1 MATDSNSFNI
11 PNNLSE
17 SNSFNIPG
25 AGGNSGES
33 NPISVVKP
41 KKKIGGLI
49 QSGLKRVGK
58 TLNNANK
65 IIAATQAG
73 IERKGYIIVER
84 ISTDKLLEGLDIEE
98 EKVRKYHQDRLD
110 KNEIGSIEFEEIN
123 KQLDEIY
130 FKKREILNKKLEN
143 LDKEEELLSKQY
155 DTLLKKSYNDAFG
168 RRLKQRQVEKSS
180 NQDKANRPKPKDIVG
195 VICLAANVV
204 MANVAIGNKKIEG
217 LVDDV
222 NEIISNAN
230 TKQDIERAILF
241 RDSAIRVISFNRKRL
256 ETLQKIIKV
265 LNLLAPLIA
274 PIVQLLKSNPI
285 PAAVPPGVGVP
296 IGTITTLD
304 EKRQKLQDIIDSSL
318 AIVSVAETLI
328 QKLIDDL
335 DFQESRL
342 NQINNLLDQNLN
354 NLSPQDLRS
363 LLDVSGLGYL
373 KGYDYK
379 GFRFFIKEETN
390 AKIQYV
396 IKGNKHR
403 YAVAVNK
410 DGNEILQSSFSFTL
424 EPDVLVEELKLKIDQ
439 KGLVA

>member
-1 MATDSNSFNI
+1 MAEDNNSTASN
-11 PNNLSE
+11 E
-17 SNSFNIPG
+17 
-25 AGGNSGES
+25 GNVV
-33 NPISVVKP
+33 SVVKP

-49 QSGLKRVGK
+49 QSGLNRVGK
-58 TLNNANK
+58 TLDNAGK
-65 IIAATQAG
+65 IIAAAQAG
-73 IERKGYIIVER
+73 VERKGYIILER
-84 ISTDKLLEGLDIEE
+84 ASTNSLLAGLNIEE
-98 EKVRKYHQDRLD
+98 EKVRKFHQNRLD
-110 KNEIGSIEFEEIN
+110 KNEIGNIEFEEIN
-123 KQLDEIY
+123 KQLDDIY

-143 LDKEEELLSKQY
+143 LKKEEELLSKQY
-155 DTLLKKSYNDAFG
+155 DDLLKKSYNDAFE
-168 RRLKQRQVEKSS
+168 RRLKQRQAERSS

-195 VICLAANVV
+195 VICLAANIV
-204 MANVAIGNKKIEG
+204 MSNVAIGNKKIEG
-217 LVDDV
+217 LVDEV

-230 TKQDIERAILF
+230 TKQDIERAVLF
-241 RDSAIRVISFNRKRL
+241 RNNAVRVISFNRKRL

-265 LNLLAPLIA
+265 LNLLAPLVA

-285 PAAVPPGVGVP
+285 PAAIPPGVGVP

-304 EKRQKLQDIIDSSL
+304 EKRQKLQNIIDSSL
-318 AIVSVAETLI
+318 AIISVAETLI

-354 NLSPQDLRS
+354 DLSPQDLRN

-390 AKIQYV
+390 AEAQYV
-396 IKGNKHR
+396 IKGNKRR
-403 YAVAVNK
+403 YAVAVNR
-410 DGNEILQSSFSFTL
+410 DGNDILQSSFSFTL

>member
-1 MATDSNSFNI
+1 MATDSN
-11 PNNLSE
+11 L
-17 SNSFNIPG
+17 FNIPG
-25 AGGNSGES
+25 GGGNSGES
-33 NPISVVKP
+33 NPINVVRP

-49 QSGLKRVGK
+49 QDGLKRVGK
-58 TLNNANK
+58 TLDNAGK

-73 IERKGYIIVER
+73 VERKGYIILER
-84 ISTDKLLEGLDIEE
+84 ASTDALLAGLDIEE
-98 EKVRKYHQDRLD
+98 EKVRKFHQNRLD
-110 KNEIGSIEFEEIN
+110 KNEISSIEFEEIN
-123 KQLDEIY
+123 KQLDDIY

-168 RRLKQRQVEKSS
+168 RRLKQRQSEKSS
-180 NQDKANRPKPKDIVG
+180 NQDKSNRPKPKDIVG
-195 VICLAANVV
+195 LICLAANVI
-204 MANVAIGNKKIEG
+204 MPNIAIGNKKIEG

-241 RDSAIRVISFNRKRL
+241 RNNAIRVISFNRNRL
-256 ETLQKIIKV
+256 ETLQKIIRI
-265 LNLLAPLIA
+265 LNLLAPLVT

-285 PAAVPPGVGVP
+285 PAAIPPGVGVP

-318 AIVSVAETLI
+318 AIVSVAGTLI

-342 NQINNLLDQNLN
+342 NQINSLLDQNLN
-354 NLSPQDLRS
+354 NLSLSDLRN
-363 LLDVSGLGYL
+363 LLDSGLGYL

-379 GFRFFIKEETN
+379 GFKFFIKEEN
-390 AKIQYV
+390 NPKFIV
-396 IKGNKHR
+396 KGNKRR
-403 YAVAVNK
+403 YAVAVNR
-410 DGNEILQSSFSFTL
+410 DGNEVLQSSFSFTL
-424 EPDVLVEELKLKIDQ
+424 EPDILVEELKLKIDQ